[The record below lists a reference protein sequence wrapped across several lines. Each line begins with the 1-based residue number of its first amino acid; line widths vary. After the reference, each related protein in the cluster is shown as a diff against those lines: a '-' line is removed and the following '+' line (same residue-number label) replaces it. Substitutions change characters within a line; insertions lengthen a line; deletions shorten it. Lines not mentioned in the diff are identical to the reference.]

1 MRRPCPSTEDLS
13 VIEPPQPPA
22 DELDWVPVLD
32 WLPTFAS
39 GDVEAGHWTGGEQL
53 GPQLYTMRYA
63 ALSEDVTAFVDCLYQ
78 QQVVAGSLCLTS
90 A

>member
-1 MRRPCPSTEDLS
+1 
-13 VIEPPQPPA
+13 VIERPQPPA
-22 DELDWVPVLD
+22 DELDWAPVLD
-32 WLPTFAS
+32 WLSTFAS
-39 GDVEAGHWTGGEQL
+39 GDVAPGHWAGGEQR
-53 GPQLYTMRYA
+53 GPKLYTMRYA